1 MSVCWNSD
9 PHGRAKFA
17 DLSQQLSNMLE
28 QEAGYLSLRRSL
40 TWKTRGETPK
50 KAAMAKAPILQSV
63 KERVMGGAEMDEAE
77 ESAEMDEAEVSD
89 AEKMRSGEAYE
100 RDSAV

>member
-9 PHGRAKFA
+9 PQGRAKFA
-17 DLSQQLSNMLE
+17 DLEQQLSNMLE
-28 QEAGYLSLRRSL
+28 QEAVYLSLRRSL
-40 TWKTRGETPK
+40 SWKTRGETPK

-63 KERVMGGAEMDEAE
+63 EKRVMGGAEMDEAE
-77 ESAEMDEAEVSD
+77 ESAENDEAEVSGV
-89 AEKMRSGEAYE
+89 ELKRSDEAHK